1 MLSIRIESA
10 ATRSAAR
17 NGMVA
22 LGGTAAST
30 AAAMATTAAPLSAY
44 GAPHKLLPMTDA
56 RGDVQG
62 SQCAWSPP
70 D

>member
-10 ATRSAAR
+10 ATRSAAFD
-17 NGMVA
+17 GIVA

-30 AAAMATTAAPLSAY
+30 AAAMATAAAPLSAY
-44 GAPHKLLPMTDA
+44 GTQHKLLPTTDA
-56 RGDVQG
+56 RGGVQG